1 MLEDGGAFL
10 PVDVG
15 RVNAG
20 QAGIKRVLDGEL
32 ELGAGRGLLPPV
44 EHPPRIYSAGGI
56 APQCDTRAL
65 TLSNHYALQNQAAIP
80 YESDQNPHVSADHTS
95 PPVISMRGLTKR
107 YGALTALND
116 LNLDIHQSET
126 FGFLGLNGA
135 GKTTAI
141 RLLLDLLRPT
151 SGQAFIFGYNCWTE
165 GLDARERIGYLPGEL
180 GLYLDLTGLETLDFL
195 AGLNRQPVDQRRR
208 QELCDRLELPRSDLR
223 RRLREYSAGMKRKLG
238 IIQAFQ
244 ANSPLLILDEPTEG
258 LDPLMQESFYAL
270 LADVKRGGATVFMS
284 SHVLSEVERVC
295 DRIALLRKGEM
306 VLLSSVRESRRLA
319 PRRVRLHF
327 SEDVGANPEL
337 PPGHELTEK
346 TPRLWR
352 LTVAGPL
359 GPLLARLEGLPVK
372 DMELEEARLEDVVL
386 KYYREEAS

>member
-1 MLEDGGAFL
+1 
-10 PVDVG
+10 
-15 RVNAG
+15 
-20 QAGIKRVLDGEL
+20 
-32 ELGAGRGLLPPV
+32 
-44 EHPPRIYSAGGI
+44 
-56 APQCDTRAL
+56 L
-65 TLSNHYALQNQAAIP
+65 TLSNHHALQNQDAIP
-80 YESDQNPHVSADHTS
+80 DEPGRNPQVSADHAS
-95 PPVISMRGLTKR
+95 PPAISMRGLTKR
-107 YGALTALND
+107 YGPLTALKD
-116 LNLDIHQSET
+116 LNLDVHRGEI

-151 SGQAFIFGYNCWTE
+151 CGQVFIFGFDCWTE
-165 GLDARERIGYLPGEL
+165 GLAARARLGYLPGEL

-195 AGLNRQPVDQRRR
+195 AGLNRQPVDLRRR

-223 RRLREYSAGMKRKLG
+223 RRLREYSAGMKRKVG

-244 ANSPLLILDEPTEG
+244 ANPPLLILDEPTDG

-270 LADVKRGGATVFMS
+270 LADVKRAGTTVFMS

-319 PRRVRLHF
+319 PRRVRVFF
-327 SEDVGANPEL
+327 SENVTTNPAL

-352 LTVAGPL
+352 LTVPGPL
-359 GPLLARLEGLPVK
+359 GPLLGLLEGMPVE
-372 DMELEEARLEDVVL
+372 DMELEAARLEDAVL
-386 KYYREEAS
+386 KYYRAEAT